1 MLISKRGQEP
11 ERLEQDILEMFKV
24 NALGNVHL
32 FNLFMP
38 LILKGR
44 AKKIV
49 AISSGFA
56 SLELCAKYNV
66 YNAAPY
72 TISKAALN
80 MLVAEFSAQYAKDGV
95 LIMTISPG
103 VVDTG
108 HGDDGENPPIQL
120 VCN

>member
-1 MLISKRGQEP
+1 
-11 ERLEQDILEMFKV
+11 
-24 NALGNVHL
+24 
-32 FNLFMP
+32 MP

-44 AKKIV
+44 AKKVV
-49 AISSGFA
+49 AISTGFA
-56 SLELCAKYNV
+56 HLELCAKYNL

-72 TISKAALN
+72 AISKAALN

-108 HGDDGENPPIQL
+108 HNNDGENSYIHFYDML
-120 VCN
+120 TL